1 MVTKYNCKK
10 VDFGIVVFLDTSER
24 GVIQI
29 AIIFLVSFRTYIVGT
44 VLTDTLP
51 VSSTIDVFVKK
62 WEKYCNFLVEKYVI
76 ICYYVNDSS
85 LQALI

>member
-1 MVTKYNCKK
+1 MLIGIVLIGHSKELHIVTKYNCKK

-51 VSSTIDVFVKK
+51 VSSTI
-62 WEKYCNFLVEKYVI
+62 NVI
-76 ICYYVNDSS
+76 V
-85 LQALI
+85 